1 MPDEPTR
8 RIPPADDPTQVQP
21 PTAPGGRRIG
31 QPGAASGPSPYAA
44 TQRMDPVTADHAGYG
59 AGDRTQVFGGPA
71 ADATQVL
78 GGPAGDATQMLPPQ
92 GTGQGGASRDFRA
105 AAPPP
110 ARPYRPGE
118 SAYGPA
124 YGPAP
129 GSAEAGPGVDGGAGT
144 QAPPTQVYGQ
154 PVQGYPAPGARPGG
168 QPGGQPGQASG
179 QGAYGQ
185 GGYGQQGHGQQG
197 YAQPGYGQPGQQ
209 PPDPW
214 QQQSAPAWGQQQAG
228 SPFGQDLAGSPS
240 PSPRRDRDDEGPGGA
255 VAGAV
260 LAWVPRLLLVLG
272 VYQLVRL
279 VPGFDVMPDVA
290 QFPLFRGIGDGVL
303 AMLNLNPEW
312 SEQAA
317 NLTIPVLGMAIA
329 GLLGTIRSLDT
340 KPAVWPFGLVVFAWI
355 VVFAVGGIVGY
366 AQETA
371 QTVRDDVRQSVDD
384 TIEDAKQD
392 ATDQAREELEKT
404 ADDVQRDATEN
415 LEQKVDEQ
423 LQDVLPGGDG

>member
-8 RIPPADDPTQVQP
+8 RIPPADDPTRVQP

-31 QPGAASGPSPYAA
+31 QPGAAPGPASYAA
-44 TQRMDPVTADHAGYG
+44 TQRMDSVAGG
-59 AGDRTQVFGGPA
+59 GSVHPGPQGGGGVDRTQVLGGPA

-92 GTGQGGASRDFRA
+92 GAGQGGAGRDLRA

-110 ARPYRPGE
+110 ARPYRPAE
-118 SAYGPA
+118 SAFET
-124 YGPAP
+124 
-129 GSAEAGPGVDGGAGT
+129 SHDSGT

-154 PVQGYPAPGARPGG
+154 PVQGYPAPGGARPGA
-168 QPGGQPGQASG
+168 QPGQA
-179 QGAYGQ
+179 Y
-185 GGYGQQGHGQQG
+185 GQQG
-197 YAQPGYGQPGQQ
+197 YAQPGYGQPGPGQVPGQQ
-209 PPDPW
+209 GYGQQQPDPW
-214 QQQSAPAWGQQQAG
+214 QQQPAQAWGPQRTG
-228 SPFGQDLAGSPS
+228 SPFGQDPAGPPS
-240 PSPRRDRDDEGPGGA
+240 PPRRDRDDEPRGGA
-255 VAGAV
+255 VAGSV

-290 QFPLFRGIGDGVL
+290 QLPLFRGIGDGVL

-329 GLLGTIRSLDT
+329 GVLGTIRSLDT

-371 QTVRDDVRQSVDD
+371 QTVREDVRKSVDD
-384 TIEDAKQD
+384 TVEDARQD
-392 ATDQAREELEKT
+392 AEDRAREELEKA
-404 ADDVQRDATEN
+404 ADDAQRDATET
-415 LEQKVDEQ
+415 LEESVTEQ